1 MYIKS
6 LILSLLCVTGSN
18 AIGCNST
25 ACVFSNPYL
34 RFGTGSQNSVNNWG
48 LFVQP
53 WYFSETAN
61 QWYKLTY
68 SGYPLDTAI
77 GTGYGSSHW
86 SGTNI
91 VDLYNLVPTRSS
103 IDYSDYIVTYADTS
117 KNVGYGKIVA
127 TSGFVIGGK
136 KIFLE
141 NTFSLG
147 QQDKF
152 VKIVTRVINNHT
164 SDLENLIIWTG
175 TRDDYVGTTDVNTKS
190 RGNLDTGSFVEV
202 TSNTQSSR
210 AIMITNTN
218 EGVLFYSESA
228 GVMTAYSLCCQFS
241 NAYNTNPLSLPPRTL
256 SPTDGSY
263 AAVLPIGNIT
273 SNSSGS
279 ITWYY
284 AAGTI
289 GSLTSVAQSVA
300 VDQVAS
306 GPVVSSVSS
315 HATLAPLSTSSHET
329 LSPLSS
335 TSSYAT
341 PLSFISE
348 YATLSPLLSRS
359 SYATLSPL
367 FSASSYASP
376 LSSKTSYAS
385 PLSSKSSYASPL
397 SSISEY
403 ATPLSSIS
411 EYATPLSSISEYAT
425 LSHSFIYTQ
434 TPMFSVTQEPLTM
447 SATSTPS
454 NTPSTTPSFNIRYVF
469 IQAPIPNI
477 SISESYITNINEK
490 EANYGLVFIAIF
502 APLNIMLLCVC
513 CVGVCFGMRFLKQK
527 KESIPVRKIDND
539 LFIKSTQSA
548 QNDIESN
555 KPVLSKR
562 VPRNIKSTKP
572 VLSTR
577 VPRNIE
583 AGTLVTRVPDD
594 ILIEESTGL
603 NKPSST

>member
-117 KNVGYGKIVA
+117 KNIGYGKIVA
-127 TSGFVIGGK
+127 TSGFVMGGK

-152 VKIVTRVINNHT
+152 VKIVTRVINNDT

-218 EGVLFYSESA
+218 EGVLFYSESV
-228 GVMTAYSLCCQFS
+228 GVMTAYSSCCQFS

-315 HATLAPLSTSSHET
+315 HATLSPLSTSSYAT

-341 PLSFISE
+341 L
-348 YATLSPLLSRS
+348 
-359 SYATLSPL
+359 
-367 FSASSYASP
+367 
-376 LSSKTSYAS
+376 
-385 PLSSKSSYASPL
+385 SPL

-403 ATPLSSIS
+403 ATLS
-411 EYATPLSSISEYAT
+411 PLSSISEYAT
-425 LSHSFIYTQ
+425 LSHSFLYTQ
-434 TPMFSVTQEPLTM
+434 TPMFSVTQEPVTM

-477 SISESYITNINEK
+477 SISDSYITTINEK

-513 CVGVCFGMRFLKQK
+513 CVGVCLGMRFLKQK
-527 KESIPVRKIDND
+527 KESIPIRKIDNH

-548 QNDIESN
+548 EHDIESN
-555 KPVLSKR
+555 KPELSKR

-583 AGTLVTRVPDD
+583 SGTLVTRVHDD
-594 ILIEESTGL
+594 ILTEESTGL
-603 NKPSST
+603 NEPSSI

>member
-127 TSGFVIGGK
+127 TSGFVMGGK

-152 VKIVTRVINNHT
+152 VKIVTRVINNDT

-218 EGVLFYSESA
+218 EGVLFYSESV
-228 GVMTAYSLCCQFS
+228 GVMTAYSSCCQFS

-315 HATLAPLSTSSHET
+315 HATLSPLSTSSYAT

-341 PLSFISE
+341 
-348 YATLSPLLSRS
+348 LSPLSSTS
-359 SYATLSPL
+359 SYATL
-367 FSASSYASP
+367 
-376 LSSKTSYAS
+376 
-385 PLSSKSSYASPL
+385 SPL

-403 ATPLSSIS
+403 ATLS
-411 EYATPLSSISEYAT
+411 PLSSISEYAT
-425 LSHSFIYTQ
+425 LSHSFLYTQ
-434 TPMFSVTQEPLTM
+434 TPMFSVTQEPVTM

-477 SISESYITNINEK
+477 SISESYITTINEK

-513 CVGVCFGMRFLKQK
+513 CVGVCLGMRFLKQK
-527 KESIPVRKIDND
+527 KESIPIRKIDNH

-548 QNDIESN
+548 EHDIESN
-555 KPVLSKR
+555 KPELSKR

-583 AGTLVTRVPDD
+583 SGTLVTRVHDD
-594 ILIEESTGL
+594 ILTEESTGL
-603 NKPSST
+603 NEPSSI

>member
-411 EYATPLSSISEYAT
+411 EYAT

-548 QNDIESN
+548 QHDIESN

-562 VPRNIKSTKP
+562 VPRSIKSTKP

-594 ILIEESTGL
+594 ILVEESTGL
-603 NKPSST
+603 NEPSST

>member
-411 EYATPLSSISEYAT
+411 EYAT

-548 QNDIESN
+548 QHDIESN

-562 VPRNIKSTKP
+562 VPRSIKSTKP

-603 NKPSST
+603 NEPSST

>member
-1 MYIKS
+1 
-6 LILSLLCVTGSN
+6 
-18 AIGCNST
+18 
-25 ACVFSNPYL
+25 
-34 RFGTGSQNSVNNWG
+34 VNNWG

-348 YATLSPLLSRS
+348 YASPLLSRS

-376 LSSKTSYAS
+376 LSSKTSYATLS
-385 PLSSKSSYASPL
+385 SLSSKSSYATPLSSKTSHASPL
-397 SSISEY
+397 SSISEYATPLSSASEYATPLSSASEY

-411 EYATPLSSISEYAT
+411 EYATPLSSASEYAT
-425 LSHSFIYTQ
+425 LSHSFLYTQ

-502 APLNIMLLCVC
+502 APLNIILLCVC

-548 QNDIESN
+548 QHDIESN

-562 VPRNIKSTKP
+562 VPRSIKSTKP

-594 ILIEESTGL
+594 ILIEESTEL